1 MLRYVVSS
9 LHALKRFYRDTTAT
23 SAIIFALSAIPAMG
37 MIGIGID
44 YLTAL
49 ANKARL
55 DTAADAAAI
64 AAIVTAQNYISAN
77 ASKQSDPA
85 LTNNAMAAGQAQAT
99 KVFYANAG
107 VASTRVSA
115 IAASAMQRSSQ
126 TLTATVTYTGAQSTA
141 FGKMFHVPTFPLR
154 GKAAS
159 SLTMG
164 MYLDFYLALD
174 MSGSMGLPTST
185 AGQKQLM
192 AVNPDDR
199 SDYPNGCQFACH
211 FPGNQGYQTARSNN
225 ITLRVDS
232 VGKAVQNLIQTAM
245 STQTLQNQYRIG
257 IYPFIV
263 NLIQAAALSS
273 NFSQATQVAGALG
286 DTYLDNGTSTTI
298 GAALGSGGTHFT
310 NMGQQLANYMP
321 SSPGNGT
328 SASSPKPFVFLVTDG
343 VDNEQTYTSSAG
355 WNGGSTPQQPNINS
369 YCQYAQQQGIT
380 ISILY
385 IPYQPIYNPD
395 TSFAGNEDGK
405 VNAVIPSVASTL
417 QNCASPGFFFTANSD
432 ADINSA
438 MQAMFAQAQRAARL
452 TQ

>member
-1 MLRYVVSS
+1 MSRLR
-9 LHALKRFYRDTTAT
+9 ALKRLYSDTTAT
-23 SAIIFALSAIPAMG
+23 TAVIFALCAIPAIG
-37 MIGIGID
+37 VVGIGID
-44 YLTAL
+44 YFTAL

-77 ASKQSDPA
+77 ASKQSDPT
-85 LTNNAMAAGQAQAT
+85 LTSNAITAGQAQAT

-107 VASTRVSA
+107 LASTHVSA
-115 IAASAMQRSSQ
+115 VATSTMQRSSQ
-126 TLTATVTYTGAQSTA
+126 TLTATVTYMGAQPTA
-141 FGKMFHVPTFPLR
+141 FGKLFHVPSFALG

-185 AGQKQLM
+185 DGQKQLM
-192 AVNPDDR
+192 AINPDDR

-211 FPGNQGYQTARSNN
+211 FPGNQGYQTARKNN

-232 VGKAVQNLIQTAM
+232 VGNAVQNLIQTAT

-263 NLIQAAALSS
+263 NVYQAAALSA
-273 NFSQATQVAGALG
+273 NFTQAAQVAGTLG
-286 DTYLDNGTSTTI
+286 DTYLDNGTSTSI
-298 GAALGSGGTHFT
+298 GAALGSGGTHFG
-310 NMGQQLANYMP
+310 NMVQQLGSYLPN
-321 SSPGNGT
+321 SPGDGT

-343 VDNEQTYTSSAG
+343 VDNEQTYTASGG
-355 WNGGSTPQQPNINS
+355 WNGGSSPQQPNITS
-369 YCQYAQQQGIT
+369 YCQYAQQKGIM

-405 VNAVIPSVASTL
+405 VNAVIPSVASNL

-432 ADINSA
+432 SDINAA

-452 TQ
+452 TH